1 MDLLISKVNIKLYS
15 PFSSIFFLNLK
26 IQDIFLN
33 RTLIGNLK
41 ISCKIDVNIFK
52 ITTS

>member
-26 IQDIFLN
+26 IQDILLN

-41 ISCKIDVNIFK
+41 ILCKIDVNVFNE
-52 ITTS
+52 ITS